1 MSSNNNP
8 TGIEAA
14 IEMYRRRL
22 RENREMEDK
31 MNETKKEHEALSK
44 QADKSDDHLKMVQ
57 NTGQFIA
64 EILKAFPDD
73 KYIVKT
79 VMALVI

>member
-31 MNETKKEHEALSK
+31 MNETKKEHEALS
-44 QADKSDDHLKMVQ
+44 
-57 NTGQFIA
+57 
-64 EILKAFPDD
+64 
-73 KYIVKT
+73 
-79 VMALVI
+79 